1 LKTHTFNLITVK
13 RIREALD
20 TIMIAKPERVL
31 KTLNKNYN
39 IEEIKYIKD
48 NLEYVL
54 DYMDE
59 EVRSNGYLTGR
70 GD

>member
-1 LKTHTFNLITVK
+1 LITVK

-31 KTLNKNYN
+31 KTLAKHYN
-39 IEEIKYIKD
+39 EIEIGYLMANMEEI
-48 NLEYVL
+48 L

>member
-1 LKTHTFNLITVK
+1 
-13 RIREALD
+13 
-20 TIMIAKPERVL
+20 VL
-31 KTLNKNYN
+31 KTLAKHYN
-39 IEEIKYIKD
+39 EIEIGYLMANMEEI
-48 NLEYVL
+48 L